1 MMEPS
6 RTALYALIAA
16 FVVLVILSLLVGG
29 ILSFLIYVVML
40 AIVVYF
46 VLVAVRERARAR
58 DRVSAKGDETDGE
71 SDSRA

>member
-6 RTALYALIAA
+6 RTNLYVLIAV
-16 FVVLVILSLLVGG
+16 FIVLGIISLLVGG
-29 ILSFLIYVVML
+29 FLSFLIYVVLL

-58 DRVSAKGDETDGE
+58 ERVASDDG
-71 SDSRA
+71 